1 MSSNPRSLPAYRA
14 PDLLKVACAAALL
27 LGASARA
34 QDRSSAFA
42 IQPSL
47 SVSQTFTD
55 NRDLS
60 TVDKKV
66 DGVTQVSP
74 GVRISS
80 RAGPVQGS
88 LDYAL
93 NAQVHANPGGG
104 ARGNGFSNS
113 LAAAFTAEAIER
125 HALVDVR
132 AGISQQNVSAFGV
145 QSNVENATNRNRTEV
160 RSLSVSPVLRGNIG
174 TLAQIEG
181 RMNWTRTSGVA
192 SGAADNNA
200 VSRSLRAF
208 GQAGSFGWSADVSD
222 STSKFEGGRGSS
234 SRQTSFA
241 LNYRPD
247 VDLTLNVQGGSETE
261 TVRSLDSQSTTNYGG
276 GFTWTP
282 TERSVITG
290 QVSKRYFGTGHSFS
304 LSHRLAQSV
313 VRFSSSRDA
322 NNFGRNS
329 QLEYA
334 NLYDSY
340 FAQLATIFPD
350 PIQRDAVVR
359 ALLVE
364 QGGFLARGVTLQ
376 NRQDLSVV
384 THGVRTTLSMTAF
397 TFNTR
402 RLTDIGTATDDFTIT
417 GRLRQR
423 GLALNASYQVSPIAN
438 ASLAYS
444 VTSTAGNA
452 GLAGTRLRTLGATF
466 STQLIRRVSLAA
478 SIRHVVFDGPILPY
492 TENGG
497 QVTLSFLF

>member
-1 MSSNPRSLPAYRA
+1 MSSKPRSLPERLA
-14 PDLLKVACAAALL
+14 PDLLKAVCSAAFL
-27 LGASARA
+27 LGGGA
-34 QDRSSAFA
+34 QAQNRSGALV

-47 SVSQTFTD
+47 SISQSFTD

-60 TVDKKV
+60 VSDKKF

-74 GVRISS
+74 GVRIAS
-80 RAGPVQGS
+80 RSGPVQGT

-93 NAQVHANPGGG
+93 NAQLHSNPGGG
-104 ARGNGFSNS
+104 ASSNGFTNS
-113 LAAAFTAEAIER
+113 LAAAFNAEAIER

-132 AGISQQNVSAFGV
+132 ASITQQNISAFGV
-145 QSNVENATNRNRTEV
+145 QSNTGNLTDRNRTEV

-174 TLAQIEG
+174 TFAEVEG
-181 RMNWTRTSGVA
+181 RMSWMRTSGVA
-192 SGAADNNA
+192 SGAASNSG
-200 VSRSLRAF
+200 VTRSLRAS
-208 GQAGSFGWSADVSD
+208 GNAGSFGWSADVTD
-222 STSKFEGGRGSS
+222 STSDFEGGRESS
-234 SRQTSFA
+234 SRQTS
-241 LNYRPD
+241 LSLSYRPD
-247 VDLTLNVQGGSETE
+247 VDLTLNVQGGSETD

-282 TERSVITG
+282 TQRSVITG

-304 LSHRLAQSV
+304 LSHRLVQSV

-322 NNFGRNS
+322 NNFGRDS
-329 QLEYA
+329 RLEYA
-334 NLYDSY
+334 NLYDGY
-340 FAQLATIFPD
+340 FAQLATIIPD

-359 ALLVE
+359 ALLAE

-397 TFNTR
+397 TFKTR
-402 RLTDIGTATDDFTIT
+402 RLTDIGMATDDFTIT

-423 GLALNASYQVSPIAN
+423 GLALNAAYQVSAVAN

-466 STQLIRRVSLAA
+466 STLMIQRVNLSASL
-478 SIRHVVFDGPILPY
+478 RHTVFDGPILPY
-492 TENGG
+492 TENAG
-497 QVTLSFLF
+497 QVTLGFQF